1 MTDIER
7 RLVWLFLDG
16 EYETVT
22 TETVN
27 YLGDTT
33 EFTVKVIVA

>member
-7 RLVWLFLDG
+7 RLVWLLQDG
-16 EYETVT
+16 DYETVT

-27 YLGDTT
+27 ELGETT
-33 EFTVKVIVA
+33 EFTVKVIDA